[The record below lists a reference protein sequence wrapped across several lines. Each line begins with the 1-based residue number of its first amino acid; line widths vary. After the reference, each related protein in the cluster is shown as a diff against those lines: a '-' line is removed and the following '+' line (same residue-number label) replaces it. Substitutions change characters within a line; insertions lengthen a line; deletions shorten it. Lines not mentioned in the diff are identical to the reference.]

1 MKNLSF
7 LSAELILAS
16 WLKIKWNVL
25 STAWKDLTQYKD
37 IPFKLIACFM
47 ANDYCNFLYSVQLL
61 KIKRKK
67 NEAKKEKQG
76 SNQVSFGLRLPELD
90 KKQFLKQLYFIGV
103 NFWKRDDVLF

>member
-1 MKNLSF
+1 
-7 LSAELILAS
+7 
-16 WLKIKWNVL
+16 
-25 STAWKDLTQYKD
+25 
-37 IPFKLIACFM
+37 M

-103 NFWKRDDVLF
+103 NF